1 MVFSLVL
8 AAPWGCG
15 GSDSTVDATGEYTVG
30 VTNGQNGCGFQNWNQ
45 GDQSSGIPLSIT
57 EAEVTDPETGNTAT
71 QVTATVGGV
80 TGALVQAI
88 LGSNVFTGGAHAS
101 RLSLTL
107 FGTRSYTQGGCTY
120 TVNADVNATLS
131 GDVLGGT
138 IDYQTSTNGSPDCG
152 SLEGCTSEQAF
163 NGTRPPST

>member
-1 MVFSLVL
+1 M
-8 AAPWGCG
+8 A
-15 GSDSTVDATGEYTVG
+15 
-30 VTNGQNGCGFQNWNQ
+30 VTNGENGCEFQNWNQ
-45 GDQSSGIPLSIT
+45 GDQSSGIPLTIT
-57 EAEVTDPETGNTAT
+57 QDEDS

-88 LGSNVFTGGAHAS
+88 LGSNVFTGDVHAS

-107 FGTRSYTQGGCTY
+107 FGTRSYTQGDCAY
-120 TVNADVNATLS
+120 TVNAEVKATLN

-138 IDYQTSTNGSPDCG
+138 IDYHASTNGSPDCG
-152 SLEGCTSEQAF
+152 ALEGCTSEQDF